1 MYLFVLMEKVQDY
14 WAMMADANEKRRALG
29 LGGLPALLAG
39 MCEGT
44 LRSPLRGLDS
54 GG

>member
-1 MYLFVLMEKVQDY
+1 
-14 WAMMADANEKRRALG
+14 MMVMAGSDERRRALG
-29 LGGLPALLAG
+29 LGGLPKLLAG

-44 LRSPLRGLDS
+44 LRSPLKGLDS